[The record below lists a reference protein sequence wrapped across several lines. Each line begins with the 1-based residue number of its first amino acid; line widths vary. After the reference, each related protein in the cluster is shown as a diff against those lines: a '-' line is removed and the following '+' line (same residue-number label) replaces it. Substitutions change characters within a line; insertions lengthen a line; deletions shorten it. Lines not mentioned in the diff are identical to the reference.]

1 MTAFEEEHMPLK
13 IMPHGRLQEWVAEEK
28 GFFTAEGLDYTFLL
42 NSGDYGIHSVQRDE
56 GGEVRTGAFET
67 FEAGRDGADV
77 SCACHWATNAAA
89 GERSGHLVTTA
100 YSVAPCAIVVPPESP
115 VRRPEDLAG
124 VPIAVGYH
132 SGSHF
137 ATVQALEGV
146 LGPDEAKLTFQGPP
160 NERLDALLQ
169 RGVQAATAW
178 GVPLYIAEAFGFRK
192 VVDATFMIGFLVTGS
207 EASKADIDKYLAAL
221 RRAQMEIDLRP
232 ELYKHYHLRSVPEK
246 YRDQVDVRAFGTGER
261 IVFLE
266 YTRENFEATRQ
277 WTEAHDL
284 FSGPPSAGYD
294 QAALVLYRTGRAG
307 RLLDADTRPVLG
319 ALADLPHHAG
329 GGHVEHVHGQG
340 LLVGQHERAGVH
352 DAHPGRQRLVVGQP
366 GEPDRVRVEVRVGVV
381 DPVHAALGHQQRV
394 GVQFERS
401 LHSRVVGGDVGLA
414 DAAGQQHD
422 HAALQ
427 VMHGAE
433 PDEGLGHAVD
443 RHRGHHPHVGF
454 GPGRE
459 RAPEHQRVHDRAEHA
474 DVVRLGPADAPALG
488 HPAAEVVA
496 AADDHRHLHAEIV
509 YGENLLGHPGQA
521 GRVDPGASRSGECL
535 ATELDDDPAI
545 ARHSALHP
553 AGNPQSWLPGVATPP
568 TVPYAGTPSRALL
581 ST

>member
-1 MTAFEEEHMPLK
+1 MTAFEEEYMPLK

-42 NSGDYGIHSVQRDE
+42 NSGDYGVHSVQRDE

-67 FEAGRDGADV
+67 FGAGRDGADV

-89 GERSGHLVTTA
+89 GERSGQLVTTA

-115 VRRPEDLAG
+115 VRRPEDLAA
-124 VPIAVGYH
+124 VPVGVGYH

-169 RGVQAATAW
+169 RDVQAATVW
-178 GVPLYIAEAFGFRK
+178 GVPLYVAEAFGFRK

-207 EASKADIDKYLAAL
+207 QASKDDIDKYLAAL

-277 WTEAHDL
+277 WTQAHDL

-294 QAALVLYRTGRAG
+294 QAALV
-307 RLLDADTRPVLG
+307 
-319 ALADLPHHAG
+319 
-329 GGHVEHVHGQG
+329 
-340 LLVGQHERAGVH
+340 
-352 DAHPGRQRLVVGQP
+352 
-366 GEPDRVRVEVRVGVV
+366 
-381 DPVHAALGHQQRV
+381 
-394 GVQFERS
+394 
-401 LHSRVVGGDVGLA
+401 
-414 DAAGQQHD
+414 
-422 HAALQ
+422 
-427 VMHGAE
+427 
-433 PDEGLGHAVD
+433 
-443 RHRGHHPHVGF
+443 
-454 GPGRE
+454 
-459 RAPEHQRVHDRAEHA
+459 
-474 DVVRLGPADAPALG
+474 
-488 HPAAEVVA
+488 
-496 AADDHRHLHAEIV
+496 
-509 YGENLLGHPGQA
+509 
-521 GRVDPGASRSGECL
+521 
-535 ATELDDDPAI
+535 
-545 ARHSALHP
+545 
-553 AGNPQSWLPGVATPP
+553 
-568 TVPYAGTPSRALL
+568 
-581 ST
+581 